1 MKKIKKPVFKKNQI
15 IVTALAAMIAVAGY
29 LNYAGT
35 SFDSSMLTAGSD
47 SVSESDDSDM
57 TADISAED
65 IYAQTGEEEETD
77 IASLDEDYEE
87 TASADDSVGETVM
100 ASSTGGSTV
109 VAEAKVTREQTR
121 SRNKEILMEVINST
135 NISDS
140 EKQDAIDEMVSM
152 TDAAE
157 KELAAETLLSAQG
170 FEDVVVSISDSG
182 ADVVVSSTQVS
193 DAKRAQIEDIVK
205 RSKLPILPLHRC
217 RQQSE
222 FFGEIYNSLEKF
234 TKIVTAPDDRIKDRI
249 YNSPRSQRSLLLLSW
264 AIFSNSLDNSQ
275 LFLRLI
281 LQKDL

>member
-65 IYAQTGEEEETD
+65 IYAQTGEEEAD

-205 RSKLPILPLHRC
+205 RKTGIEAANITITPV
-217 RQQSE
+217 QAAE
-222 FFGEIYNSLEKF
+222 
-234 TKIVTAPDDRIKDRI
+234 
-249 YNSPRSQRSLLLLSW
+249 
-264 AIFSNSLDNSQ
+264 
-275 LFLRLI
+275 
-281 LQKDL
+281 